1 MDGVEVEVPVSLRS
15 RLSLWVSLVI
25 LAVALIAGIF
35 SFVAAFEEA
44 NEWQDDMLGQ
54 AAILSGRQVPDINGD
69 SSPAGN
75 SNGDHIF
82 VQLIKP
88 GQTFLGN
95 NPDARLE
102 LPANLTEGIQT
113 VRIGEDSY
121 RVLVKTLGTGERL
134 AVAQST
140 TERDEMA
147 RDSALRTLL
156 PFLILVPLLLLIVR
170 RLIRLIL
177 KPVVD
182 VANEIDRRG
191 ETELHPVSHEAL
203 PAEIT
208 PFVAAINR
216 LLRRVAQS
224 MAKERRFVADAAHE
238 LRSPLTALSL
248 QAEHLASAEL
258 PVTARERLDDLRGG
272 IDRSRDLLDQLLALA
287 RAQTDFG
294 HVAVSVSLQHVF
306 RHVLEDLMPL
316 AEDKGLDIGVVGDTD
331 AEVNACEF
339 DVITL
344 VRNLVTNAINFTPP
358 GGRIDLSVEKKHNE
372 IILRV
377 KDNGPGIPEKERERV
392 FDPFYRILGNDETGS
407 GLGLSIVHT
416 IAVRIGAVVR
426 LEYSNKISGAGLCVT
441 VIFAR
446 P

>member
-25 LAVALIAGIF
+25 LAVALISGIF
-35 SFVAAFEEA
+35 SFVAAFEEV
-44 NEWQDDMLGQ
+44 NEWQDDMLHQ
-54 AAILSGRQVPDINGD
+54 VATLSGRQAPDINGD

-75 SNGDHIF
+75 SGSDRIF

-88 GQTFLGN
+88 GQTFTEN
-95 NPDARLE
+95 NPDTRLE
-102 LPANLTEGIQT
+102 LPSNLTEGIQT
-113 VRIGEDSY
+113 VRVGEDSY
-121 RVLVKTLGTGERL
+121 RVFVKTLGKGERL

-147 RDSALRTLL
+147 RDGALRTLL

-216 LLRRVAQS
+216 LLRRVTQS

-287 RAQTDFG
+287 RAQTGFG
-294 HVAVSVSLQHVF
+294 HMAVSVSLQH
-306 RHVLEDLMPL
+306 
-316 AEDKGLDIGVVGDTD
+316 
-331 AEVNACEF
+331 
-339 DVITL
+339 
-344 VRNLVTNAINFTPP
+344 
-358 GGRIDLSVEKKHNE
+358 
-372 IILRV
+372 
-377 KDNGPGIPEKERERV
+377 
-392 FDPFYRILGNDETGS
+392 
-407 GLGLSIVHT
+407 
-416 IAVRIGAVVR
+416 
-426 LEYSNKISGAGLCVT
+426 
-441 VIFAR
+441 
-446 P
+446 